1 MDRERTF
8 RLHCAPEEISLVEEL
23 LREQGYHM
31 EPEPFSP
38 LARRVVDAEK
48 GAPPLGSSL
57 AARFGLIYIQDK
69 SSMLPPLALSPPSG
83 SVVLDMCSAPGGKT
97 SFLAQ
102 LAGDSGFVLG
112 NEPNHSRLATLR
124 RNLLGLNALTVG
136 TCSYPGQSIPL
147 PDGCLRQI
155 LLDPPC
161 SGWGTTEKHPRVK
174 QLWKGDKVEP
184 LITLQRALLTEAVRL
199 LAPGGSLVYSTCT
212 TNPRE
217 NEEQVVFA
225 QDQLGLTLVPLSPFP
240 GFVFREPSLP
250 KATGSLCV
258 DEEGSGSQGH
268 FVARLHKPISAGD
281 VSGDVSGDVFGE
293 VPGQTGLSERDAEF
307 SEDRDVERPDQD
319 TNSLTP
325 PQEEGGP
332 DWSRLPPGQIRCFG
346 DTAFFL
352 PSPALNFLATG
363 LRWQGF
369 PLGRASGETVRT
381 TPRLRRLLPPSDPEY
396 GFHVDEVRTLT
407 GLLSGQSITLTG
419 TSKKQGRMAFYFR
432 GLPLGW
438 LKVSGGRVVLP
449 AG

>member
-8 RLHCAPEEISLVEEL
+8 RLHCAPEEISLVEAL
-23 LREQGYHM
+23 LREQGCHT

-38 LARRVVDAEK
+38 LARRVVDAGK

-69 SSMLPPLALSPPSG
+69 SSMLPPLALSPPAG

-102 LAGDSGFVLG
+102 LAGESGFVLG

-124 RNLLGLNALTVG
+124 RNLLGLNAFTVG
-136 TCSYPGQSIPL
+136 TCSYPGQDIPL
-147 PDGCLRQI
+147 PDGSLRQI

-174 QLWKGDKVEP
+174 QLWRGDKVEP
-184 LITLQRALLTEAVRL
+184 LIALQRALLTEAVRL

-217 NEEQVVFA
+217 NEEQVLFA
-225 QDQLGLTLVPLSPFP
+225 QDQLGLTLVPLAPSP

-250 KATGSLCV
+250 EAKGSLCV

-268 FVARLHKPISAGD
+268 FVARLTKHASAGD
-281 VSGDVSGDVFGE
+281 VSGDL
-293 VPGQTGLSERDAEF
+293 PRQTEQPERDGEF
-307 SEDRDVERPDQD
+307 LEDQD
-319 TNSLTP
+319 MDSLTP
-325 PQEEGGP
+325 SQEEGGP

-352 PSPALNFLATG
+352 PSPALDFLSTG

-369 PLGRASGETVRT
+369 PLGRASGETIRT
-381 TPRLRRLLPPSDPEY
+381 HPRLRRLLPAPDS
-396 GFHVDEVRTLT
+396 GNGLQVDEVQTLT
-407 GLLSGQSITLTG
+407 ALLSGQSITLTG
-419 TSKKQGRMAFYFR
+419 HPSRKQGRLGLYFPR
-432 GLPLGW
+432 FTFGLAEGVR
-438 LKVSGGRVVLP
+438 K
-449 AG
+449 

>member
-8 RLHCAPEEISLVEEL
+8 RLHCAPEEIPLVEAL
-23 LREQGYHM
+23 LREQGYHT

-69 SSMLPPLALSPPSG
+69 SSMLPPLALDPPSG

-102 LAGDSGFVLG
+102 LAGDRGFVLG

-147 PDGCLRQI
+147 PDGSLRQI

-174 QLWKGDKVEP
+174 QLWRGDKVEP

-217 NEEQVVFA
+217 NEEQVLFA
-225 QDQLGLTLVPLSPFP
+225 QEQLGLTLVPLAPFTS
-240 GFVFREPSLP
+240 FVFREPSLP
-250 KATGSLCV
+250 EAKGSLCV

-268 FVARLHKPISAGD
+268 FVARLHKFASDGAVPGD
-281 VSGDVSGDVFGE
+281 VLGE
-293 VPGQTGLSERDAEF
+293 IPAQTELSEWDGGFPE
-307 SEDRDVERPDQD
+307 DQD
-319 TNSLTP
+319 ADFLTP
-325 PQEEGGP
+325 AQEEDGP

-352 PSPALNFLATG
+352 PSPALDLLSTN

-381 TPRLRRLLPPSDPEY
+381 TPRLRRLLPSSDPEH
-396 GFHVDEVRTLT
+396 GLHVDEVRTLT
-407 GLLSGQSITLTG
+407 ALLSGQSITLTG
-419 TSKKQGRMAFYFR
+419 ASKKQGRLGLYFR
-432 GLPLGW
+432 ELPLGW
-438 LKVSGGRVVLP
+438 LKVSGSRVVLP

>member
-8 RLHCAPEEISLVEEL
+8 RLHCAPGEIPQVEAL
-23 LREQGYHM
+23 LREQGYHT

-38 LARRVVDAEK
+38 LARRVAGAGR

-69 SSMLPPLALSPPSG
+69 SSMLPPLALDPPAG

-102 LAGDSGFVLG
+102 LAGESGFVLG

-136 TCSYPGQSIPL
+136 TCSYPGQSISL

-161 SGWGTTEKHPRVK
+161 SGWGTAEKHPQVK
-174 QLWKGDKVEP
+174 QLWRGDKVEP

-217 NEEQVVFA
+217 NEEQVLFA
-225 QDQLGLTLVPLSPFP
+225 RDRLGLILDPLSPFP
-240 GFVFREPSLP
+240 GFVFRESSLP
-250 KATGSLCV
+250 EAQGCLCV

-268 FVARLHKPISAGD
+268 FVARLAKSASAGNLPRQA
-281 VSGDVSGDVFGE
+281 E
-293 VPGQTGLSERDAEF
+293 HPERDAEF
-307 SEDRDVERPDQD
+307 FSLLQTED
-319 TNSLTP
+319 
-325 PQEEGGP
+325 GP
-332 DWSRLPPGQIRCFG
+332 DWSRLPSGEVHRFG

-352 PSPALNFLATG
+352 PGPAMDFIPIG
-363 LRWQGF
+363 FRWQGF
-369 PLGRASGETVRT
+369 PLGRASGETVRIH
-381 TPRLRRLLPPSDPEY
+381 PRLRRLLPPSDPEY
-396 GFHVDEVRTLT
+396 GLQVDEVQTLT
-407 GLLSGQSITLTG
+407 ALLSGQSITLAQRP
-419 TSKKQGRMAFYFR
+419 SQKKSRLGLYFR
-432 GLPLGW
+432 ELPLGW
-438 LKVSGGRVVLP
+438 LKVSGDRAVWP